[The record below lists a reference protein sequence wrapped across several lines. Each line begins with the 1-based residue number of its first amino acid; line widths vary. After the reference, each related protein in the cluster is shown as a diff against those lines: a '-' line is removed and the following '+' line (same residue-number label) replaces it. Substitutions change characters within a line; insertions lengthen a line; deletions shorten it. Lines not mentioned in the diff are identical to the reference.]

1 MDLGIK
7 TNLNKMIKEKIRQ
20 SFKNMRGSKSYL
32 FINVGGLAIAFSV
45 FILIML
51 FVINEFNFDKFNT
64 NGERVYRIEEG
75 EDNQVPLAVSR
86 ISEESFPEIEKSVV
100 IKSLNNP
107 WLRYEQNFFEI
118 DDFCFADNSF
128 LEVFSI
134 PFISGNP
141 KTALDAPYTIVL
153 SESVAKKIFGDENPI
168 GKQVNFKNETN
179 LTVTGVIEDLPD
191 FHLPAKAIASFKTVE
206 EMFNLTD
213 DTWSWG
219 LVSYVMLTENCDKN
233 LLEEKMNK
241 LFSKDEHLNGQEP
254 DFKLRAFNDIYLAT
268 DTSANDETKHG
279 SMALLI
285 TLIIVAIFILL
296 IASINFINLT
306 ISRGLKKTNEINIR
320 RILGSSKAEIIFQSM
335 LDSIILCTIS
345 ILIALAIVFLSL
357 NSYQNLIGREL
368 NVLSML
374 NVKYILLIVVG
385 IVSLGIIYGLFP
397 SWFLTKV
404 ATGQSGKGSQTGAKN
419 SRFNV
424 GLITFQYVISIILIS
439 GTIITYKQ
447 LLFTMNSNLGFN
459 KEQVLSVDLDPS
471 LSANLGTFKA
481 KLLENPNISRVSFI
495 SDNITQFKQYSTAV
509 EVDDEQ
515 YIFKFGYIDPEFI
528 PLLDIELIQGEN
540 YSQDIKSQ
548 MVGRGGV
555 GGSYILNEAAWEI
568 FKHSKTKDAGNKIND
583 GTLLGVIRNFHFE
596 SFHNTINPMIL
607 YWAPI
612 NYSSKALLKLSA
624 GNTTQTINYIDG
636 IFKELAPE
644 SLFKYQFID
653 EEFNQLYTTDRI
665 MVRLLGIFSML
676 AIFIATLG
684 IISLSTMAAENRSKE
699 IGVRKVNGAKIS
711 EILSMLNKDF
721 LKWVA
726 VAFVVA
732 FPIAYYIM
740 NKWLEN
746 FAYKTS
752 LSWWIFAVAG
762 ILALGIALLTVS
774 FQSFKAASRNPIESL
789 KYE

>member
-1 MDLGIK
+1 
-7 TNLNKMIKEKIRQ
+7 MIKEKIKQ

-51 FVINEFNFDKFNT
+51 FVINELNFDKFNT

-75 EDNQVPLAVSR
+75 ENNQVPLAVSR
-86 ISEESFPEIEKSVV
+86 IAKESFPEIENSVV
-100 IKSLNNP
+100 VKSTNNH
-107 WLRYEQNFFEI
+107 WLRHEQNFFEI

-134 PFISGNP
+134 PFIAGNP
-141 KTALDAPYTIVL
+141 KTALEAPYTIVL
-153 SESVAKKIFGDENPI
+153 SESVSKKIFGDKNPI
-168 GKQVNFKNETN
+168 GQLVNFKNEFDC
-179 LTVTGVIEDLPD
+179 TVTGIIKDLPD

-206 EMFNLTD
+206 DQFNLSD

-219 LVSYVMLTENCDKN
+219 MVSYVMLTNNHDKDI
-233 LLEEKMNK
+233 LEEKMNK
-241 LFSKDEHLNGQEP
+241 LFSNNENWHVKKP
-254 DFKLRAFNDIYLAT
+254 DFKLRAFNDIYLAS

-285 TLIIVAIFILL
+285 TLIIVAVFILL

-320 RILGSSKAEIIFQSM
+320 RILGSSKTAIIFQHM

-345 ILIALAIVFLSL
+345 IFIALAIVFFSL
-357 NSYQNLIGREL
+357 DSYQNLIGKEL

-374 NVKYILLIVVG
+374 NIQYILFIVVG

-397 SWFLTKV
+397 AWFLTKV
-404 ATGQSGKGSQTGAKN
+404 ATGQSGKGSQAGAAN

-471 LSANLGTFKA
+471 LTANLSTFKS

-495 SDNITQFKQYSTAV
+495 SDNITEFKQYSTSV
-509 EVDDEQ
+509 EVDEED
-515 YIFKFGYIDPEFI
+515 YLFKYGIVDPEFI

-540 YSQDIKSQ
+540 FSADIQSQ
-548 MVGRGGV
+548 MMRRGGV

-568 FKHSKTKDAGNKIND
+568 FKHSETKDAGYKIND

-607 YWAPI
+607 YWAPN

-624 GNTTQTINYIDG
+624 GSTAQTINYIDG

-644 SLFKYQFID
+644 SLFKYKFID
-653 EEFNQLYTTDRI
+653 EEFNHLYTTDRI
-665 MVRLLGIFSML
+665 MVKLLGIFSML

-684 IISLSTMAAENRSKE
+684 IISLSTMAAENRTKE

-740 NKWLEN
+740 SKWLEN

-774 FQSFKAASRNPIESL
+774 FQSWKAATRNPVEAL
-789 KYE
+789 RYE

>member
-1 MDLGIK
+1 
-7 TNLNKMIKEKIRQ
+7 MIKEKIRQ